1 MFTRLI
7 TFLESNT
14 TSVESGVGMGGVYL
28 GKEFFE
34 LGFDRGNRS
43 ASRGSRGGGGRD
55 GDGKWRRG
63 DTVVDLTSRRLVRP
77 NNRSKS
83 EQLSAEVRR
92 ALEALYG
99 PCLL

>member
-7 TFLESNT
+7 TFLESNIT
-14 TSVESGVGMGGVYL
+14 GGGLGRVYL

-34 LGFDRGNRS
+34 LGLDRGNRS

-77 NNRSKS
+77 NNRSTG

-99 PCLL
+99 PCLLGL